1 MVVLLMLI
9 QTRAGQS
16 KARILERAME
26 MPTKE
31 KAIASNRDA
40 WNDSAQHHKDAPE
53 WRACL
58 SAVSHGDFS
67 CLDDTLSGLLQQVG
81 VDGKE
86 VVQLGCNNGRESLSL
101 FALGAR
107 RVVGVDQSE
116 AFLDQ
121 ARELAS
127 RSPHEPAFIEADIHH
142 LPTELHQRFD
152 VALITIGVLNWM
164 PDIGE
169 FLRHAAQTLK
179 PGGSLVVYE
188 THPFLEM
195 FDPESADPYRPDS
208 SYFRNEP
215 FVQNQPIVYEGK
227 VEQPASAS
235 YWFVHTL
242 GAIFTGAV
250 GAGLQI
256 SHFKEYPHS
265 NREELYDRY
274 QQQKAQLP
282 LCYTLVAVKR

>member
-1 MVVLLMLI
+1 VPVNKDP
-9 QTRAGQS
+9 S
-16 KARILERAME
+16 LERAME
-26 MPTKE
+26 LPTKE

-40 WNDSAQHHKDAPE
+40 WNDSARHHKDTPE
-53 WRACL
+53 WRARL
-58 SAVSHGDFS
+58 TAVGDRDF
-67 CLDDTLSGLLQQVG
+67 CCMDDTLRGLLEQVG
-81 VDGKE
+81 VDGKD
-86 VVQLGCNNGRESLSL
+86 VVQLGCNNGRECLSL

-107 RVVGVDQSE
+107 HIMGVDQSE

-127 RSPHEPAFIEADIHH
+127 RSPHAPEFIEADIHH
-142 LPTELHQRFD
+142 LPTELHGRFD

-169 FLRHAAQTLK
+169 FFRHVAQTLK
-179 PGGSLVVYE
+179 PGGSLVMYE

-208 SYFRNEP
+208 SYFRSEP
-215 FVQNQPIVYEGK
+215 FVQDQPIVYEGK
-227 VEQPASAS
+227 VDQQAASS

-242 GAIFTGAV
+242 GAIFTGAID
-250 GAGLQI
+250 AGLQI

-274 QQQKAQLP
+274 EQQTAQLP
-282 LCYTLVAVKR
+282 LCFTLVALKQAV

>member
-1 MVVLLMLI
+1 
-9 QTRAGQS
+9 
-16 KARILERAME
+16 ME
-26 MPTKE
+26 MPSN
-31 KAIASNRDA
+31 ANAVASNRDA
-40 WNDSAQHHKDAPE
+40 WNDSARHHKNNPE
-53 WRACL
+53 WLAL
-58 SAVSHGDFS
+58 LESVTLADFS
-67 CLDDTLSGLLQQVG
+67 CLDATLHG
-81 VDGKE
+81 VLEQLGVEGKA

-107 RVVGVDQSE
+107 SVVGVDQSA

-127 RSPHEPAFIEADIHH
+127 RSPHAPEFIEADIHH
-142 LPTELHQRFD
+142 LPEALHERFD

-169 FLRHAAQTLK
+169 FFHHVARTLK
-179 PGGSLVVYE
+179 PGGALVVYE

-195 FDPESADPYRPDS
+195 FDPEADDPYHLAT
-208 SYFRNEP
+208 SYFRREP
-215 FVQNQPIVYEGK
+215 FVQDQPIVYEGRI
-227 VEQPASAS
+227 EQPAATS

-242 GAIFTGAV
+242 SDIFTGAMA
-250 GAGLQI
+250 AGLQI

-274 QQQKAQLP
+274 QQRAAQLP
-282 LCYTLVAVKR
+282 LCFTWVAVKR

>member
-1 MVVLLMLI
+1 
-9 QTRAGQS
+9 
-16 KARILERAME
+16 ME

-40 WNDSAQHHKDAPE
+40 WNDSARHHKDTPE
-53 WRACL
+53 WQARL
-58 SAVSHGDFS
+58 TAVGCSDFC
-67 CLDDTLSGLLQQVG
+67 CLDDTLRGLLEQVG
-81 VDGKE
+81 VDGKD
-86 VVQLGCNNGRESLSL
+86 VVQLGCNNGRECLSL

-107 RVVGVDQSE
+107 SVTGVDQSE

-127 RSPHEPAFIEADIHH
+127 RSPHAPEFIEADIHH
-142 LPTELHQRFD
+142 LPTELHGRFD

-164 PDIGE
+164 PDIAE
-169 FLRHAAQTLK
+169 FFRHVAQTLK

-208 SYFRNEP
+208 SYFRSEP
-215 FVQNQPIVYEGK
+215 FVQDQPIVYEGK
-227 VEQPASAS
+227 IEQQASTS

-242 GAIFTGAV
+242 GAIFTGAIE
-250 GAGLQI
+250 AGLQI

-274 QQQKAQLP
+274 EQQTVQLP
-282 LCYTLVAVKR
+282 LCFTLVALKQAV

>member
-1 MVVLLMLI
+1 
-9 QTRAGQS
+9 
-16 KARILERAME
+16 ME
-26 MPTKE
+26 MPSKE

-40 WNDSAQHHKDAPE
+40 WNDSARHHKDTPE
-53 WRACL
+53 WQARL
-58 SAVSHGDFS
+58 TAVGYGDFC
-67 CLDDTLSGLLQQVG
+67 CLDDTLQGLLEQVG
-81 VDGKE
+81 VDGKDI
-86 VVQLGCNNGRESLSL
+86 VQLGCNNGRESISL

-107 RVVGVDQSE
+107 SVVGVDQSE

-127 RSPHEPAFIEADIHH
+127 RSPHAPEFIEADIHH
-142 LPTELHQRFD
+142 LPLELHSRFD

-169 FLRHAAQTLK
+169 FFRHVAQTLK
-179 PGGSLVVYE
+179 PGGRLVVYE

-208 SYFRNEP
+208 SYFRREP
-215 FVQNQPIVYEGK
+215 FVQDQPIVYEGK
-227 VEQPASAS
+227 VDQQAPSS

-242 GAIFTGAV
+242 GALFTGAID
-250 GAGLQI
+250 AGLQI

-274 QQQKAQLP
+274 EQQTAQLP
-282 LCYTLVAVKR
+282 LCFTWVAVKRAVESEETLSESSD

>member
-1 MVVLLMLI
+1 
-9 QTRAGQS
+9 
-16 KARILERAME
+16 ME

-31 KAIASNRDA
+31 NAIASNREA
-40 WNDSAQHHKDAPE
+40 WNDSARHHKDTPE
-53 WRACL
+53 WKERL
-58 SAVSHGDFS
+58 IAVAQKDFS
-67 CLDDTLSGLLQQVG
+67 CLDQTLTGVLEQVG
-81 VDGKE
+81 VDGKD

-107 RVVGVDQSE
+107 TVIGIDQSA

-121 ARELAS
+121 ARELAT
-127 RSPHEPAFIEADIHH
+127 RSPHQPEFIEADIHQ
-142 LPTELHQRFD
+142 LPPELQGRFD

-169 FLRHAAQTLK
+169 FLRHVAQTLK
-179 PGGSLVVYE
+179 PGGALVVYE

-195 FDPESADPYRPDS
+195 FDPESADPYRLDS
-208 SYFRNEP
+208 SYFRSEP
-215 FVQNQPIVYEGK
+215 FVQNQPIVYQGK
-227 VEQPASAS
+227 VEQKAAAS

-242 GAIFTGAV
+242 GAIFTGALE
-250 GAGLQI
+250 AGLQI

-274 QQQKAQLP
+274 EQQRA
-282 LCYTLVAVKR
+282 

>member
-1 MVVLLMLI
+1 MAGAA
-9 QTRAGQS
+9 RA
-16 KARILERAME
+16 
-26 MPTKE
+26 TV
-31 KAIASNRDA
+31 
-40 WNDSAQHHKDAPE
+40 AQA
-53 WRACL
+53 
-58 SAVSHGDFS
+58 DFS
-67 CLDDTLSGLLQQVG
+67 CLDDTLSGLLEQVG
-81 VDGKE
+81 VDGKD

-107 RVVGVDQSE
+107 SVVGVDQSA

-127 RSPHEPAFIEADIHH
+127 RSPHEPEFIEATSITCR
-142 LPTELHQRFD
+142 LSLHDRFD

-169 FLRHAAQTLK
+169 FFRHVAHTLK
-179 PGGSLVVYE
+179 PGGALVVYE

-195 FDPESADPYRPDS
+195 FDPESDDPYRLDS
-208 SYFRNEP
+208 FVLSQRTFRA
-215 FVQNQPIVYEGK
+215 G
-227 VEQPASAS
+227 PADRLRRQSRTQAATS

-242 GAIFTGAV
+242 GAIFTGAIE
-250 GAGLQI
+250 AGLQI

-274 QQQKAQLP
+274 EQQKAQLP
-282 LCYTLVAVKR
+282 LCFTLVAVKRVT

>member
-1 MVVLLMLI
+1 MD
-9 QTRAGQS
+9 
-16 KARILERAME
+16 

-40 WNDSAQHHKDAPE
+40 WNDSARHHKDNPQ
-53 WRACL
+53 WQACL
-58 SAVSHGDFS
+58 SGVEQADFS
-67 CLDDTLSGLLQQVG
+67 CLDDTLSGLLEQVG
-81 VDGKE
+81 VDGKD

-107 RVVGVDQSE
+107 SVVGVDQSK

-121 ARELAS
+121 ARELAA
-127 RSPHEPAFIEADIHH
+127 RSPHAPQFIEADIHH
-142 LPTELHQRFD
+142 LPRELQGRFD

-169 FLRHAAQTLK
+169 FFRHVAQTLK
-179 PGGSLVVYE
+179 LGGSLVVYE

-195 FDPESADPYRPDS
+195 FDPEAADPYRPTS
-208 SYFRNEP
+208 SYFRSEP
-215 FVQNQPIVYEGK
+215 FVQNEPIVYEGK
-227 VEQPASAS
+227 VEQPSAAS

-242 GAIFTGAV
+242 GAIFTGALD
-250 GAGLQI
+250 AGLQI

-274 QQQKAQLP
+274 QEQKAQLP
-282 LCYTLVAVKR
+282 LCFTWVAVKT

>member
-1 MVVLLMLI
+1 
-9 QTRAGQS
+9 
-16 KARILERAME
+16 ME

-40 WNDSAQHHKDAPE
+40 WNDSARHHKDTPE
-53 WRACL
+53 WQARL
-58 SAVSHGDFS
+58 TAVGDADFC
-67 CLDDTLSGLLQQVG
+67 CLDDTLRGLLEHVG
-81 VDGKE
+81 VDGKD
-86 VVQLGCNNGRESLSL
+86 VVQLGCNNGRESISL
-101 FALGAR
+101 FALGAH

-121 ARELAS
+121 AQELAS
-127 RSPHEPAFIEADIHH
+127 RSPHAPEFIEADIHH
-142 LPTELHQRFD
+142 LPRELHSRFD

-164 PDIGE
+164 PDIAE
-169 FLRHAAQTLK
+169 FLRHVAQTFK

-208 SYFRNEP
+208 SYFRSEP
-215 FVQNQPIVYEGK
+215 FMQDQPIVYEGK
-227 VEQPASAS
+227 VDQQAPLS

-242 GAIFTGAV
+242 GAIFTGAID
-250 GAGLQI
+250 AGLQI

-274 QQQKAQLP
+274 ERQTAQLP
-282 LCYTLVAVKR
+282 LCFTWVAVKI

>member
-1 MVVLLMLI
+1 
-9 QTRAGQS
+9 
-16 KARILERAME
+16 ME

-31 KAIASNRDA
+31 NAIASNRDA
-40 WNDSAQHHKDAPE
+40 WNDSARHHKDAPE
-53 WRACL
+53 WQAL
-58 SAVSHGDFS
+58 SSAVGHRGFS
-67 CLDDTLSGLLQQVG
+67 CLDETLTDLLEQVG
-81 VDGKE
+81 VDGKD
-86 VVQLGCNNGRESLSL
+86 VVQLGCNNGRESVSL

-107 RVVGVDQSE
+107 SVVGVDQSA

-127 RSPHEPAFIEADIHH
+127 RSPHAPEFIEADIHR
-142 LPTELHQRFD
+142 LPGELRDRFD

-169 FLRHAAQTLK
+169 FFRHVEQTLK

-195 FDPESADPYRPDS
+195 FDPESADPLRPDS
-208 SYFRNEP
+208 SYFRREP
-215 FVQNQPIVYEGK
+215 FVQDQPIVYEGQ
-227 VEQPASAS
+227 VEQPCATS

-242 GAIFTGAV
+242 GAIFTGAID
-250 GAGLQI
+250 AGLQI

-265 NREELYDRY
+265 NREELYDQY
-274 QQQKAQLP
+274 QQQQAQLP
-282 LCYTLVAVKR
+282 LCFTLVGVKG

>member
-1 MVVLLMLI
+1 
-9 QTRAGQS
+9 
-16 KARILERAME
+16 ME
-26 MPTKE
+26 VPTNE

-40 WNDSAQHHKDAPE
+40 WNDSARHHKDTAE
-53 WRACL
+53 WQARL
-58 SAVSHGDFS
+58 IAVGQADFS
-67 CLDDTLSGLLQQVG
+67 CLDETLTAVLQAVG
-81 VDGKE
+81 VDGKD

-107 RVVGVDQSE
+107 HVVGIDQSA

-127 RSPHEPAFIEADIHH
+127 RSPYAPQFFEADIHH
-142 LPTELHQRFD
+142 LPIELHERFD

-169 FLRHAAQTLK
+169 FMRHVAQTLK
-179 PGGSLVVYE
+179 PGSALVVYE

-195 FDPESADPYRPDS
+195 FDPEAADPHRPVS
-208 SYFRNEP
+208 SYFRSEP
-215 FVQNQPIVYEGK
+215 FVQDQPIVYEGK
-227 VEQPASAS
+227 VEQPAASS
-235 YWFVHTL
+235 YWFVHTF
-242 GAIFTGAV
+242 GAIFTAALD
-250 GAGLQI
+250 AGMQI

-274 QQQKAQLP
+274 QGQEAQLP
-282 LCYTLVAVKR
+282 MCFTLVAVKR